1 MRAISLLLL
10 FFSFSNISF
19 AETILLADAKVPEKI
34 ETATPAETTT
44 HAKATGHAGRWFFLW
59 GYNRDFY
66 QNSDISLHG
75 TNPTTGA
82 AYDYTLHDVNAHD
95 EQSNPQLQFLFPDI
109 TIPETNERI
118 GYYLDETHRINFGV
132 DHMKYVVTQGQT
144 VPVSGTNI
152 TCTICTSGTQTITP
166 AYMEY
171 EHTDGLNYVSLGYEV
186 LYPFWEN
193 HNFKL
198 SVVQGPDVGFVYPK
212 TNVTMAG
219 AGALRH
225 DDFNVAG
232 YGAAY
237 KVGLI
242 ADIGV
247 NWFLQFDV
255 KEGILNMP
263 WIRIDNNPNDGASQ
277 KIQFFEAIMALG
289 YIF

>member
-10 FFSFSNISF
+10 FFSLSNIAF
-19 AETILLADAKVPEKI
+19 ADSDSS
-34 ETATPAETTT
+34 
-44 HAKATGHAGRWFFLW
+44 GHAGKWFFLW

-75 TNPTTGA
+75 TGA
-82 AYDYTLHDVNAHD
+82 NGAPYDFTLHDTAAHD
-95 EQSNPQLQFLFPDI
+95 EQSSPSFQLLFPDI
-109 TIPETNERI
+109 TIPQTNERI

-144 VPVSGTNI
+144 VPISGTNLSGA
-152 TCTICTSGTQTITP
+152 TCPCTSGTQTITP

-171 EHTDGLNYVSLGYEV
+171 EHTDGLNYISLGYET
-186 LYPFWEN
+186 LYPFWQSN
-193 HNFKL
+193 SINL
-198 SVVQGPDVGFVYPK
+198 SFVQGPDAGIVYPK

-219 AGALRH
+219 AGQLRH
-225 DDFNVAG
+225 DDFNIAG

-237 KVGLI
+237 KIGLI
-242 ADIGV
+242 ADIGRS
-247 NWFLQFDV
+247 WFLQLDA

-289 YIF
+289 YVF

>member
-10 FFSFSNISF
+10 FFTFSNIAS
-19 AETILLADAKVPEKI
+19 ADSDSS
-34 ETATPAETTT
+34 
-44 HAKATGHAGRWFFLW
+44 TGHAGKWFFSW
-59 GYNRDFY
+59 GYNRGYY

-75 TNPTTGA
+75 TGA
-82 AYDYTLHDVNAHD
+82 NGAPYDFTLHNVAAHD
-95 EQSNPQLQFLFPDI
+95 EQSSPSFQLLFPDI
-109 TIPETNERI
+109 TIPQTNERI

-144 VPVSGTNI
+144 VPISGTNLSGSS
-152 TCTICTSGTQTITP
+152 CPCTSGTQTITP

-171 EHTDGLNYVSLGYEV
+171 EHTDGLNYISVGYEV

-193 HNFKL
+193 SFFKL
-198 SVVQGPDVGFVYPK
+198 SAVQGPDAGIVYPK

-219 AGALRH
+219 SGQLRH
-225 DDFNVAG
+225 DDFNIAG

-242 ADIGV
+242 ADIGPH
-247 NWFLQFDV
+247 WILQLDF
-255 KEGILNMP
+255 KEGLLNMP

-277 KIQFFEAIMALG
+277 KIQFFEGILALG
-289 YIF
+289 YVF